1 MKQPLGWA
9 GTGVGE
15 RGGGGAG
22 PSRDSDP
29 VLSREASAD
38 HPLITLSQ
46 MLNGLRQPGSGSR
59 IVFFLG

>member
-1 MKQPLGWA
+1 MKQRSGWA
-9 GTGVGE
+9 GRGGE

-38 HPLITLSQ
+38 RFPQTL
-46 MLNGLRQPGSGSR
+46 NALRQPGSGSR